1 MIMKEFRILL
11 ASLLLCAMTSELWG
25 DTYVKVTSTNQLV
38 VGDIYIIASPKGVAI
53 SYASKLPVTKSGYT
67 ENLET
72 IITSTTEP
80 LEFVLGEMNNSYT
93 LLMYDNS
100 YLGWDSSTNFRNTQ
114 TVATDTKEQWN
125 INYNNTYNMFTIVN
139 KKSTRHIGYNG
150 SNSFGPYANMSSNAP
165 ATLYKKQANKS
176 TSDLTITKSTI
187 DLALGET
194 NTEDI
199 AYTTSSNG
207 TMHFTSNNT
216 DIATVDATGRV
227 TAVAEGSTTITVNQD
242 EGTSHLA
249 SEEQT
254 ITVNVTDSRSPAATI
269 TAISPSGSINVGD
282 MGYFALTKIEND
294 DSGITYT
301 YATDDATILDVTSDG
316 MYSGEKGGTANI
328 TVTATPTNLS
338 SYKPVSAVFPF
349 SVVNTNKTPTVI
361 TLGEDNASVTY
372 GETYNLLAEI
382 TSGYEGDIS
391 YTISNPAIA
400 TIETTEEGYVI
411 TPLAVGTTT
420 ITFSAA
426 ETANYT
432 AAEDAVFTLTILSDD
447 SAPDLG
453 EEEIFRES
461 ISNNGT
467 GNNRLNNSG
476 WYMSSATYIEQNG
489 SNWAFRLGSA
499 NSGGY
504 ITTPALTGLRDGA
517 ILDFY
522 LVCYNNNDSKGLKLT
537 GISCTLD
544 VTNISDYNNKSDGYK
559 DYLVNISNVGNNPKI
574 KFEVESSNNRVF
586 IDNISIVQEKSS
598 LPVTIAANKE
608 WVTYCSPYVLDF
620 TDDVEDLQGA
630 YYVNGHDDKA
640 TTLTVTKIAGKV
652 PAKTGLLLHVTPSSE
667 TQTIKL
673 PIGDTG
679 TPLSGNKLVGVL
691 SPTYIEPTSGVNTN
705 LGLAGGEFVGFNNA
719 GIIGANKAYL
729 QIPTSEMPTEDNGDA
744 KLTIII
750 DDSDTAAIKS
760 IEKEQYPTT
769 ISMYN
774 IAGQRVNGSY
784 KGIVIHNGKK
794 SVVK

>member
-1 MIMKEFRILL
+1 MKEFRILL
-11 ASLLLCAMTSELWG
+11 ASLLLCAMTGEVWG

-199 AYTTSSNG
+199 AFTTSSNG
-207 TMHFTSNNT
+207 TMHFTSNDT
-216 DIATVDATGRV
+216 GIATVDADGRV
-227 TAVAEGSTTITVNQD
+227 TAVAEGSTTITVSQD

-282 MGYFALTKIEND
+282 MGYFALTKTEND
-294 DSGITYT
+294 DSGVTYT
-301 YATDDATILDVTSDG
+301 YVTDDATILDVTSDG
-316 MYSGEKGGTANI
+316 MYSGKKGGTTNI
-328 TVTATPTNLS
+328 TITATPTNLS

-349 SVVNTNKTPTVI
+349 TVINTNKAPTEI

-372 GETYNLLAEI
+372 GETYKLLAEI

-400 TIETTEEGYVI
+400 TIATTEEGYVI

-453 EEEIFRES
+453 EEEIFRETFDGTIGSIISENGWSKTGYCTKSDNEIRLASGSDNGSMTTPILKLRNTGTLKFKGKAWSNTETTITVTGINCKLNGESSVEINDLSTTGSTYTLS
-461 ISNNGT
+461 ISNV
-467 GNNRLNNSG
+467 SG
-476 WYMSSATYIEQNG
+476 
-489 SNWAFRLGSA
+489 
-499 NSGGY
+499 
-504 ITTPALTGLRDGA
+504 
-517 ILDFY
+517 
-522 LVCYNNNDSKGLKLT
+522 
-537 GISCTLD
+537 
-544 VTNISDYNNKSDGYK
+544 
-559 DYLVNISNVGNNPKI
+559 NPKI
-574 KFEVESSNNRVF
+574 RFSCLQNNRAY
-586 IDNISIVQEKSS
+586 IDNVIVIAPKSS
-598 LPVTIAANKE
+598 IPITIAANKE
-608 WVTYCSPYVLDF
+608 WMTYCSPYVLDF

>member
-1 MIMKEFRILL
+1 MKEFRILL
-11 ASLLLCAMTSELWG
+11 ASLLLCAMTSEVWG

-150 SNSFGPYANMSSNAP
+150 SNSFGPYTNMSSNAP

-199 AYTTSSNG
+199 AFTTSSNG
-207 TMHFTSNNT
+207 TMHFTSNDT
-216 DIATVDATGRV
+216 GIATVDVDGRV
-227 TAVAEGSTTITVNQD
+227 TAVAEGSTTITVSQD

-282 MGYFALTKIEND
+282 MGYFALTKTEND
-294 DSGITYT
+294 DSGVTYT
-301 YATDDATILDVTSDG
+301 YVTDDATILDVTSDG

-426 ETANYT
+426 ETANYS
-432 AAEDAVFTLTILSDD
+432 AAENAVFTFTVNDNGASVPGNQVLLEDHFTNVTLQTYYDLDPAVCDYNGWTAISTVHGADAFIWIATASNDGSMSTGTLNGLKKGAALAFKAYGDNAGNVLTLT
-447 SAPDLG
+447 P
-453 EEEIFRES
+453 
-461 ISNNGT
+461 T
-467 GNNRLNNSG
+467 GCTL
-476 WYMSSATYIEQNG
+476 EQTT
-489 SNWAFRLGSA
+489 
-499 NSGGY
+499 
-504 ITTPALTGLRDGA
+504 ITTTADWETYT
-517 ILDFY
+517 IQIT
-522 LVCYNNNDSKGLKLT
+522 S
-537 GISCTLD
+537 
-544 VTNISDYNNKSDGYK
+544 VTNNPSIRFSAKKGKQVNLDDIIISQPQSD
-559 DYLVNISNVGNNPKI
+559 I
-574 KFEVESSNNRVF
+574 
-586 IDNISIVQEKSS
+586 
-598 LPVTIAANKE
+598 PVTIAANKE

-652 PAKTGLLLHVTPSSE
+652 PAKTGMLLHVTPSAE

-750 DDSDTAAIKS
+750 DDSDTAAIKA
-760 IEKEQYPTT
+760 IENEQYPTT